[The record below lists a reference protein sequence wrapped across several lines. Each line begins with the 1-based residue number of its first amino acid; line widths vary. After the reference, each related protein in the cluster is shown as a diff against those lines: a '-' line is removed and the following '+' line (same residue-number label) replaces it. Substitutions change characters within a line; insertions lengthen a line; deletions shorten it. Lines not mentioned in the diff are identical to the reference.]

1 MAVRGE
7 VVSQE
12 QIANLLADQLPKL
25 TEQPLRVLAALYG
38 ANRPLSV
45 YALLGAVP
53 PMRVVHKDA
62 PAFAD
67 MRGTGNIRVWIKY
80 LRDALSKDAIR
91 TVRLEGYE
99 LTAEG
104 RRKVTSLLTRHATAA

>member
-1 MAVRGE
+1 M
-7 VVSQE
+7 SQE
-12 QIANLLADQLPKL
+12 QIASLLADRLPQL
-25 TEQPLRVLAALYG
+25 TAQRLRALAALYG

-45 YALLGAVP
+45 YALLDAVP
-53 PMRVVHKDA
+53 HRYTIHKDV
-62 PAFAD
+62 PAFIDTRHINNASIWI
-67 MRGTGNIRVWIKY
+67 THIRK
-80 LRDALSKDAIR
+80 ALGKDAIR

>member
-12 QIANLLADQLPKL
+12 QIANLLADRLPQL
-25 TEQPLRVLAALYG
+25 TAQNVRALAALYG
-38 ANRPLSV
+38 ANRPMSL
-45 YALLGAVP
+45 YALLDAVP
-53 PMRVVHKDA
+53 HRYTIHKDV

-67 MRGTGNIRVWIKY
+67 TRHANNVSIWISNIRK
-80 LRDALSKDAIR
+80 ALGKDAIR

-104 RRKVTSLLTRHATAA
+104 RVAVTRLLTRHAVAA

>member
-1 MAVRGE
+1 M
-7 VVSQE
+7 SQE
-12 QIANLLADQLPKL
+12 QIASLLADRLPQL
-25 TEQPLRVLAALYG
+25 TAQRLRALAALYG

-45 YALLGAVP
+45 YALLDAVP
-53 PMRVVHKDA
+53 PVRVIRKDV

-67 MRGTGNIRVWIKY
+67 MRAPSNPSNWINY
-80 LRDALSKDAIR
+80 LRDALGKDAIR